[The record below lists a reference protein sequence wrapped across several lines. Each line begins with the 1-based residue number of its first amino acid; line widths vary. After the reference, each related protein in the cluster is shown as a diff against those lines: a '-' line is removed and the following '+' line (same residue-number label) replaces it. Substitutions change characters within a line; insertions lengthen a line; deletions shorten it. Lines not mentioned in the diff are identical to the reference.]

1 MTDLGGR
8 VARRTSRNAAAP
20 ARQDGPGRKG
30 GTTHKP
36 DRRRPPRCLDYA
48 RHDGP
53 GRKGGA
59 RHEPERHRTPRCLDY
74 ARHDGPGRKGGTTHE
89 PERRH
94 TPRCL
99 DYARHDG
106 PGRKGGA
113 THDPERRRTPRC
125 LDYARHDGGTTHEP
139 ERRHTP
145 RCLDYARHDGG
156 AAHEPER
163 RPTPRGLDYARHDA
177 GPTHEPERRRT
188 PRCLDYAR
196 HDGGTT
202 HEPERRRTPR
212 CLDYARHDDGGAHAT
227 NSSALSTAA
236 SKSAGSAPQGE
247 NFSRSPCLRIG
258 RSALAISVR
267 ASNSSVVNSRPSS
280 GWIDAR
286 YSRIVSASAAQ
297 VAASRTALRNRSSSG
312 TTGAMTCFAR
322 CNITSVHASAAH
334 KRAIAIAIHGVHD
347 RGSSCGGRSGA
358 GFRSSSAASTDWI
371 GITTSPSVE
380 CTTSGP
386 GRNVRITTRAGDCD
400 TIS

>member
-1 MTDLGGR
+1 MQG
-8 VARRTSRNAAAP
+8 TSRHAP
-20 ARQDGPGRKG
+20 LVIPSVVEGPGRKG
-30 GTTHKP
+30 GTTHAP
-36 DRRRPPRCLDYA
+36 ERRRTPRCLDYARHDGPGRKGGPAHKPERRRTPRCLDYA

-113 THDPERRRTPRC
+113 THD
-125 LDYARHDGGTTHEP
+125 
-139 ERRHTP
+139 
-145 RCLDYARHDGG
+145 
-156 AAHEPER
+156 
-163 RPTPRGLDYARHDA
+163 
-177 GPTHEPERRRT
+177 PERRRT

>member
-1 MTDLGGR
+1 MQG
-8 VARRTSRNAAAP
+8 ASRHAP
-20 ARQDGPGRKG
+20 LVIPSVVEGPGRKG
-30 GTTHKP
+30 GATHKLE
-36 DRRRPPRCLDYA
+36 RRRTPRGLDYA

-53 GRKGGA
+53 GRKEGA
-59 RHEPERHRTPRCLDY
+59 RHEPEC
-74 ARHDGPGRKGGTTHE
+74 
-89 PERRH
+89 
-94 TPRCL
+94 
-99 DYARHDG
+99 
-106 PGRKGGA
+106 
-113 THDPERRRTPRC
+113 RRTPRC
-125 LDYARHDGGTTHEP
+125 LDYARHDGGTTHAP
-139 ERRHTP
+139 ERLRTP

-156 AAHEPER
+156 A
-163 RPTPRGLDYARHDA
+163 
-177 GPTHEPERRRT
+177 THEPERLRT

-297 VAASRTALRNRSSSG
+297 
-312 TTGAMTCFAR
+312 
-322 CNITSVHASAAH
+322 
-334 KRAIAIAIHGVHD
+334 
-347 RGSSCGGRSGA
+347 
-358 GFRSSSAASTDWI
+358 
-371 GITTSPSVE
+371 
-380 CTTSGP
+380 
-386 GRNVRITTRAGDCD
+386 
-400 TIS
+400 